1 MMLKDRVALITGGA
15 QGMGFAAAKRF
26 LEKDFAGV
34 LLVDRNGA
42 KLDEA
47 RQRLAGL
54 GAVETI
60 IGDLNDLALV
70 ATAVARAKERFGR
83 LDALLN
89 AAGSTER
96 CGLDD
101 TTPEAYE
108 RIFNLNVRAPLFM
121 MQEAVKLMRP
131 ARRGTIVNVA
141 SMLSYG
147 GPPNLVTYSA
157 SKAALVTMSRAAGNA
172 LKRDGIR
179 VFAINLGW
187 VASEGEHKLQTEF
200 HKMPPNWQELIGGR
214 MPSGRLIAP
223 DDVAGLFE
231 YLVSPS
237 AQMMTGA
244 VIDYEQMPV
253 GTFDNHPA
261 LAPE

>member
-60 IGDLNDLALV
+60 TGDLNDLALG
-70 ATAVARAKERFGR
+70 ATAVARVKERFGR

-141 SMLSYG
+141 SMLSYIADETV
-147 GPPNLVTYSA
+147 PAYTA
-157 SKAALVTMSRAAGNA
+157 SKTGIIGLTRALAHKYGRDGVRVNAIVPGYHRTDMTEALWSVPESEIGISERSA
-172 LKRDGIR
+172 LKRWRKTRDLVGPVLFLCSPAATFVTGVTLPVDG
-179 VFAINLGW
+179 GY
-187 VASEGEHKLQTEF
+187 H
-200 HKMPPNWQELIGGR
+200 
-214 MPSGRLIAP
+214 
-223 DDVAGLFE
+223 
-231 YLVSPS
+231 
-237 AQMMTGA
+237 
-244 VIDYEQMPV
+244 V
-253 GTFDNHPA
+253 G
-261 LAPE
+261 